1 MQTPTAKLSVIKMSR
16 KDLKYR
22 GTQCI
27 NCETALDISEKYCHH
42 CGQLNSTKKL
52 TIKDFIEEF
61 FANFYAYDSRLR
73 NTFFSLFS
81 KPGIAAREFCEGKRH
96 HHANPFRLFLSISI
110 ILFIVMDF
118 GSALKDSSQEAEN
131 RNTNTKRSDS
141 LKTNLTSN
149 SNPELIN
156 LNKKPTKEFH
166 RDSIYKASE
175 LGNDSES
182 LNHLNLKLTI
192 FRNYNIKNSSLSNE
206 QALKNLGF
214 KNNRV
219 NRYLYEKAKSL
230 KSNDVLREMGD
241 YILAKLPFLIFLSI
255 PFIALIFWVVYYSKE
270 VNYTDHLVF
279 TYNFYSFVF
288 ICLLIFEFISLI
300 SEDLSIFLV
309 GTSFS
314 ILFPIYLY
322 KSLRNFYQNSRWK
335 TIFKFILLNILFIPI
350 SLLAALVLMTIS
362 VILF

>member
-1 MQTPTAKLSVIKMSR
+1 MSR

-27 NCETALDISEKYCHH
+27 NCETPLDVSEKYCHA

-73 NTFFSLFS
+73 NTFFSLFLN
-81 KPGIAAREFCEGKRH
+81 PGIAAREFCEGKRH

-110 ILFIVMDF
+110 LLFLISDF
-118 GSALKDSSQEAEN
+118 GSPLNDTPQE
-131 RNTNTKRSDS
+131 TKEINIKTADS
-141 LKTNLTSN
+141 LKTKQILN
-149 SNPELIN
+149 SNPEFIQIG
-156 LNKKPTKEFH
+156 KKTTKEFH

-175 LGNDSES
+175 LGNDPEN
-182 LNHLNLKLTI
+182 LNHLNLKLTT
-192 FRNYNIKNSSLSNE
+192 FRNYNLKNPNLSSE
-206 QALKNLGF
+206 EALKNLGF
-214 KNNRV
+214 ENKNW

-230 KSNDVLREMGD
+230 KSNDVLRETRD
-241 YILAKLPFLIFLSI
+241 YLLAKLPFLIFLSI
-255 PFIALIFWVVYYSKE
+255 PFIAIIFWITFYNKKF
-270 VNYTDHLVF
+270 NYTDHLVF
-279 TYNFYSFVF
+279 TYSFYSFVF
-288 ICLLIFEFISLI
+288 ICLIVYELIGFL
-300 SEDLSIFLV
+300 SEDFSLFLI
-309 GTSFS
+309 GTSFTF
-314 ILFPIYLY
+314 LFPIYLY

-350 SLLAALVLMTIS
+350 SLLAVLVLMAIS

>member
-1 MQTPTAKLSVIKMSR
+1 MSR

-22 GTQCI
+22 GTRCI
-27 NCETALDISEKYCHH
+27 NCQTPLDVSEKYCHA

-73 NTFFSLFS
+73 NTFFSLFL

-131 RNTNTKRSDS
+131 RNTNTKISDS

-175 LGNDSES
+175 LGNDPEN
-182 LNHLNLKLTI
+182 LNHLNLKLTT
-192 FRNYNIKNSSLSNE
+192 FRNYNLKNPNLSSE
-206 QALKNLGF
+206 EALKNLGF
-214 KNNRV
+214 ENN
-219 NRYLYEKAKSL
+219 NWNSYLYEKAKSL
-230 KSNDVLREMGD
+230 KSNDVLRETRD
-241 YILAKLPFLIFLSI
+241 YLLSKLPFLIFLSI
-255 PFIALIFWVVYYSKE
+255 PFIAIIFWITFYNKKF
-270 VNYTDHLVF
+270 NYTDHLVF
-279 TYNFYSFVF
+279 TYSFYSFVF
-288 ICLLIFEFISLI
+288 ICLISYELIGFL
-300 SEDLSIFLV
+300 SEDFSLFLI
-309 GTSFS
+309 GTSFTF
-314 ILFPIYLY
+314 LFPIYLY

-335 TIFKFILLNILFIPI
+335 TIFKFILLNMLFIPI
-350 SLLAALVLMTIS
+350 SLLATLVLMTIS

>member
-1 MQTPTAKLSVIKMSR
+1 MSR
-16 KDLKYR
+16 KDIKYR

-27 NCETALDISEKYCHH
+27 NCETKLDVSEKYCHA

-73 NTFFSLFS
+73 NTFFSLFL

-118 GSALKDSSQEAEN
+118 GSSIKETPSK
-131 RNTNTKRSDS
+131 TKEPNKNSITSDS
-141 LKTNLTSN
+141 LKTSKVFNR
-149 SNPELIN
+149 NPEIVEVDP
-156 LNKKPTKEFH
+156 KTAKEFH

-175 LGNDSES
+175 LGNDPENLS
-182 LNHLNLKLTI
+182 HLNLKLTI
-192 FRNYNIKNSSLSNE
+192 FRNYNIKNPNLSNE
-206 QALKNLGF
+206 EALKNLGF
-214 KNNRV
+214 ENKNL

-241 YILAKLPFLIFLSI
+241 YLLAKLPFLIFLSI
-255 PFIALIFWVVYYSKE
+255 PFIAIIFWITFYDKKF
-270 VNYTDHLVF
+270 NYTDHLVF
-279 TYNFYSFVF
+279 SYNFYSFMF
-288 ICLLIFEFISLI
+288 ICLILFEFVGFI
-300 SEDLSIFLV
+300 SEDISLFLV
-309 GTSFS
+309 GISFS

-350 SLLAALVLMTIS
+350 SLLAVLVLMAIS

>member
-1 MQTPTAKLSVIKMSR
+1 MSR

-118 GSALKDSSQEAEN
+118 GSALKDTSQEAEN

-214 KNNRV
+214 ENNRV

-255 PFIALIFWVVYYSKE
+255 PFIALIFWVVFYSKE

-288 ICLLIFEFISLI
+288 ICLLIFEFVSLI

>member
-1 MQTPTAKLSVIKMSR
+1 MRR

-22 GTQCI
+22 GTRCI
-27 NCETALDISEKYCHH
+27 NCQTPLDVSEKYCHA

-73 NTFFSLFS
+73 NTFFSLFL

-131 RNTNTKRSDS
+131 RNTNTKISDS

-175 LGNDSES
+175 LGNDPEN
-182 LNHLNLKLTI
+182 LNHLNLKLTT
-192 FRNYNIKNSSLSNE
+192 FRNYNLKNPNLSSE
-206 QALKNLGF
+206 EALKNLGF
-214 KNNRV
+214 ENN
-219 NRYLYEKAKSL
+219 NWNSYLYEKAKSL
-230 KSNDVLREMGD
+230 KSNDVLRETRD
-241 YILAKLPFLIFLSI
+241 YLLAKLPFLIFLSI
-255 PFIALIFWVVYYSKE
+255 PFIAIIFWITFYNKKF
-270 VNYTDHLVF
+270 NYTDHLVF
-279 TYNFYSFVF
+279 TYSFYSFVF
-288 ICLLIFEFISLI
+288 ICLISYELIGFL
-300 SEDLSIFLV
+300 SEDFSLFLI
-309 GTSFS
+309 GTSFTF
-314 ILFPIYLY
+314 LFPIYLY

-335 TIFKFILLNILFIPI
+335 TIFKFILLNMLFIPI
-350 SLLAALVLMTIS
+350 SLLATLVLMTIS

>member
-1 MQTPTAKLSVIKMSR
+1 MSR

-27 NCETALDISEKYCHH
+27 NCETPLDVSEKYCHA

-73 NTFFSLFS
+73 NTFFSLFL

-110 ILFIVMDF
+110 LLFLISDF
-118 GSALKDSSQEAEN
+118 GSPLNDTPQETKK
-131 RNTNTKRSDS
+131 TNKNVKTADS
-141 LKTNLTSN
+141 LKTKQALN
-149 SNPELIN
+149 SNPEFIQIG
-156 LNKKPTKEFH
+156 KKTTKVFH

-175 LGNDSES
+175 LGNDPEN
-182 LNHLNLKLTI
+182 LNHLNLKLTT
-192 FRNYNIKNSSLSNE
+192 FRNYNLKNPNLSSE
-206 QALKNLGF
+206 EALKNLGF
-214 KNNRV
+214 ENKNW

-230 KSNDVLREMGD
+230 KSNDVLRETRD
-241 YILAKLPFLIFLSI
+241 YLLAKLPFLIFLSI
-255 PFIALIFWVVYYSKE
+255 PFIAIIFWITFYNKKF
-270 VNYTDHLVF
+270 NYTDHLVF
-279 TYNFYSFVF
+279 TYSFYSFVF
-288 ICLLIFEFISLI
+288 ICLIAYELIGFL
-300 SEDLSIFLV
+300 SEDFSLFLI
-309 GTSFS
+309 GTSFTF
-314 ILFPIYLY
+314 LFPIYLY

-350 SLLAALVLMTIS
+350 SLLAVLVLMAIS

>member
-1 MQTPTAKLSVIKMSR
+1 MSR

-27 NCETALDISEKYCHH
+27 NCETPLDVSEKYCHA

-73 NTFFSLFS
+73 NTFFSLFL

-110 ILFIVMDF
+110 LLFLISDY
-118 GSALKDSSQEAEN
+118 GSPLNDTPQETKK
-131 RNTNTKRSDS
+131 TNKNIKTADS
-141 LKTNLTSN
+141 LKTKQALN
-149 SNPELIN
+149 SNPEFIQIG
-156 LNKKPTKEFH
+156 KKTTKEFH

-175 LGNDSES
+175 LGNDPEN
-182 LNHLNLKLTI
+182 LNHLNLKLTT
-192 FRNYNIKNSSLSNE
+192 FRNYNLKNPNLSSE
-206 QALKNLGF
+206 EALKNLGF
-214 KNNRV
+214 ENKNW

-230 KSNDVLREMGD
+230 KSNDVLRETRD
-241 YILAKLPFLIFLSI
+241 YLLAKLPFLIFLSI
-255 PFIALIFWVVYYSKE
+255 PFIAIIFWITFYNKKF
-270 VNYTDHLVF
+270 NYTDHLVF
-279 TYNFYSFVF
+279 TYSFYSFVF
-288 ICLLIFEFISLI
+288 ICLIVYELIGFF
-300 SEDLSIFLV
+300 SEDFSLFLI
-309 GTSFS
+309 GTSFTF
-314 ILFPIYLY
+314 LFPIYLY

-350 SLLAALVLMTIS
+350 SLLAVLVLMAIS